1 MNDCRHYEETLQRL
15 ACDPGIPL
23 LDELALHLDECT
35 RCRKLFDASGVP
47 LDSESFEELPRA
59 ARKKILQSLAK
70 VRSPKIGQRV
80 RTLAAIAALVVFG
93 ITTAILLYGGKSPPR
108 DRPILSKIVQDH
120 IRYLNHPDRQT
131 GGDVSRLKPYVQAYV
146 DFPFELPNLPE
157 SRLTGVRRCF
167 LGDRRAV
174 LAFYDTSA
182 GPASYFIVP
191 ADKLRLPGRRCAN
204 DVRLFCAAIHG
215 YRVVSWEEAGLLHAL
230 VGPDEAAILDMAR
243 ACTEKTGSI
252 TNGKESS

>member
-1 MNDCRHYEETLQRL
+1 MNDCRHYEETLERL
-15 ACDPGIPL
+15 AHDPEIPL
-23 LDELALHLDECT
+23 LDELALHLDDCVH
-35 RCRKLFDASGVP
+35 CRKLFDASGVP
-47 LDSESFEELPRA
+47 LDSESFEELPQA
-59 ARKKILQSLAK
+59 ARKKVLQALAK
-70 VRSPKIGQRV
+70 VRSPKIGRRV
-80 RTLAAIAALVVFG
+80 RTLAATAALVVFG
-93 ITTAILLYGGKSPPR
+93 IATLILLYGGESTPR

-131 GGDVSRLKPYVQAYV
+131 GGDVSGLKPYVQAYV

-191 ADKLRLPGRRCAN
+191 ADKLRLPGRRCAY
-204 DVRLFCAAIHG
+204 DARLFCAASHG
-215 YRVVSWEEAGLLHAL
+215 YRVVSWKEAGLLHAM
-230 VGPDEAAILDMAR
+230 VGSDEGAILDIAR
-243 ACTEKTGSI
+243 KVNGPPVTEKASS
-252 TNGKESS
+252 GK